1 MPRTSTTPKTDL
13 TPTEITEVPI
23 SDEARNERIYRSM
36 AIELLGDALDRL
48 SRYQRLLSISLE
60 TARNLA
66 ASVLVNFYESESG
79 N

>member
-1 MPRTSTTPKTDL
+1 M
-13 TPTEITEVPI
+13 
-23 SDEARNERIYRSM
+23 ERIYRSM

-48 SRYQRLLSISLE
+48 SRYQRLLPISLE